1 MKKAFALLSCL
12 ATAGGLSL
20 AALTACE
27 TGTAT
32 DEAIITS
39 VTVRASDITRGLG
52 CSERA
57 GQVYKYAVIAHV
69 VASNGSRGAIVE
81 TKLADCFADATFI
94 DPPIVSDTSYV
105 LDVYLYDRAGFD
117 GQPSLAS
124 IVASPPSPADA
135 ADPVALPG
143 AFGKLTCTV
152 TALFQVQAFSSCGEA
167 SALPVPARPDA
178 SSGDSSVDAAASDA
192 SDASLPSEAS
202 TDAGADAGD
211 AADD

>member
-1 MKKAFALLSCL
+1 MKKAFALLSCFV
-12 ATAGGLSL
+12 AAGGIAL

-39 VTVRASDITRGLG
+39 VTVRASDVTRGLG

-57 GQVYKYAVIAHV
+57 GQVYKYAVIAH

-117 GQPSLAS
+117 SQPSLAS

-135 ADPVALPG
+135 ADPVVLPG

-167 SALPVPARPDA
+167 SALPVAARPDA
-178 SSGDSSVDAAASDA
+178 SSGDSSVDAAATDA
-192 SDASLPSEAS
+192 SDATLPSDSS